1 VTIDS
6 YLTPTQR
13 QDLLK
18 HLSEYGTNYER
29 YLRWASDNGLEND
42 RIYSAAYVRKLFF
55 RKRDIIRKITEEN
68 FKKVR
73 RDSTMDRAKRIE
85 ALEER
90 AHHADHRL
98 IARIEAL
105 EAKLEP
111 TKAVE
116 PGPAQA
122 AAMSSYEEECFRKT
136 MSRGRTTLTP
146 PPPPTWKWRPRSEEP
161 GGAGY
166 FIVTGFGIALYGSDN
181 GRSTAQFDGRSWR
194 AHAQHTEKWT
204 HWCYLDEVPPKGFNP

>member
-1 VTIDS
+1 MTIDS

-85 ALEER
+85 ALEDSYARLER
-90 AHHADHRL
+90 A
-98 IARIEAL
+98 ARGVPPEDITGLTRVEEQKRRIL
-105 EAKLEP
+105 EAIAKERGEFGKSPEDNDENESNRMMREIFSEL
-111 TKAVE
+111 
-116 PGPAQA
+116 
-122 AAMSSYEEECFRKT
+122 
-136 MSRGRTTLTP
+136 SRSQNA
-146 PPPPTWKWRPRSEEP
+146 K
-161 GGAGY
+161 
-166 FIVTGFGIALYGSDN
+166 V
-181 GRSTAQFDGRSWR
+181 
-194 AHAQHTEKWT
+194 
-204 HWCYLDEVPPKGFNP
+204 VNP